1 MFRRAEVSSNQNGVI
16 MSSGFTLSGGV
27 RSALSSLS
35 STSALQMTSQV
46 RLATGRKVNSALDNP
61 SNFFTASGLNN
72 RASDLN
78 RLIDSIGQAT
88 KTLEA
93 ADKGLKAIG
102 KLIETAQGTA
112 RQALQN
118 NSVNLSSTSTA
129 LVGGAGK
136 VAVSGDAGNL
146 VVTVGGVGKTFA
158 VAAADTVQ
166 TTVDLINA
174 TGTGLQAEVGSDNRL
189 KITALGGASL
199 SIAAATTD
207 ATATFLGLTEGA
219 VARTTG
225 TTNATRESLSKQFDE
240 LRTQIDQ
247 LSKDT
252 GYNGVNLLNGDN
264 LKIQFNETNTSS
276 LTLNGTSLNSTKL
289 GISTSVG
296 AFQSDADITSA
307 LTQLDAAT
315 STIRSQASTFGSNL
329 SVVQNRQEFT
339 KSLIDTLNAGADQLV
354 AADANEEGAKLL
366 SLNTRAQLSGTAL
379 SLASQADQAV
389 LRLF

>member
-1 MFRRAEVSSNQNGVI
+1 

-35 STSALQMTSQV
+35 STSSLQTTSQV

-102 KLIETAQGTA
+102 KLVEAAQGTA
-112 RQALQN
+112 RQALQS
-118 NSVNLSSTSTA
+118 NSVNLSSTSSV
-129 LVGGAGK
+129 LVGGAAK
-136 VAVSGDAGNL
+136 TAVGGDAGNL
-146 VVTVGGVGKTFA
+146 VVTVGGVDKTFA

-174 TGTGLQAEVGSDNRL
+174 TGTGLQAEVGTDNKL
-189 KITALGGASL
+189 KITAQGGASL

-219 VARTTG
+219 VARTAG
-225 TTNATRESLSKQFDE
+225 TTNTTRESLSKQFDE

-264 LKIQFNETNTSS
+264 LKIQFNEGNTSS
-276 LTLNGTSLNSTKL
+276 LTLSGVSFNSTKL
-289 GISTSVG
+289 GIGTSVG
-296 AFQSDADITSA
+296 TFQSDADITSA
-307 LTQLDAAT
+307 LTQLDGAT

>member
-1 MFRRAEVSSNQNGVI
+1 
-16 MSSGFTLSGGV
+16 MSSGFALSGGV

-35 STSALQMTSQV
+35 STSSLQQTSQI
-46 RLATGRKVNSALDNP
+46 RLATGKKVNSALDNP
-61 SNFFTASGLNN
+61 ANFFTASGLNN

-102 KLIETAQGTA
+102 KLVEAAQGTA
-112 RQALQN
+112 RQALQS
-118 NSVNLSSTSTA
+118 NSVNLTSTGSA
-129 LVGGAGK
+129 LVGGAAK
-136 VAVSGDAGNL
+136 VAVGADAGNL
-146 VVTVGGVGKTFA
+146 VVKVGGVDKTFA
-158 VAAADTVQ
+158 VAATDTVQ
-166 TTVDLINA
+166 TTVDIINA
-174 TGTGLQAEVGSDNRL
+174 TGTGLQAEVGTDNKL
-189 KITALGGASL
+189 KITAQGGASL
-199 SIAAATTD
+199 EIDATTTN

-219 VARTTG
+219 VARTAG
-225 TTNATRESLSKQFDE
+225 TTNSNRESLSKQFDE

-247 LSKDT
+247 LAKDS

-264 LKIQFNETNTSS
+264 LKIQFNESNTSS
-276 LTLNGTSLNSTKL
+276 LTLTGASLNSTKL
-289 GISTSVG
+289 GVSASAG
-296 AFQSDADITSA
+296 SFQSDADITNS
-307 LTQLDAAT
+307 LSQLDKAT
-315 STIRSQASTFGSNL
+315 TAIRAQASTFGSNL

-339 KSLIDTLNAGADQLV
+339 KGLIDTLSAGADQLV
-354 AADANEEGAKLL
+354 VADANEEGAKLL